1 MREGLS
7 RNHCRSDTVEMKIG
21 IINLGMQARGGGE
34 KRTLALAEHLSRS
47 HQVWLFVNEPLDR
60 PSLERYFDV
69 DLSRIRFVPL
79 NQGRRPIARSQYRP
93 RRGRWDDM
101 TGQLSPFRRIKALE
115 LDVFIN
121 NSHGSILPCPSARGI
136 YICMFPNRPSTPN
149 RNSSLRRAYHL
160 FMDRLERRLF
170 GCSVPDFIDSYSA
183 VTANSCF

>member
-1 MREGLS
+1 MAEMREGLS
-7 RNHCRSDTVEMKIG
+7 LGRCHSGPLEMKIG

-79 NQGRRPIARSQYRP
+79 NRGQQPNAKSQYRP
-93 RRGRWDDM
+93 RRGRWDDL
-101 TGQLSPFRRIKALE
+101 TAQLSPFRRVKALK

-121 NSHGSILPCPSARGI
+121 NS
-136 YICMFPNRPSTPN
+136 
-149 RNSSLRRAYHL
+149 
-160 FMDRLERRLF
+160 
-170 GCSVPDFIDSYSA
+170 
-183 VTANSCF
+183 